1 MRSLKYMRSF
11 KKRPKKKRRRTR
23 NKRLPQSISQTYK
36 VSQIYQDDR
45 FIKCFDENIDKIKKA
60 ITRYSGIHSI
70 DPHIAE
76 EFINEQVSD
85 VRKQA
90 ARDLIENTIY
100 ITLEEVDNIIET
112 LIIKL
117 YTEHNLNA
125 EENIYIYVGQPEK
138 SFYFLSV
145 LALYYILKHNFKEPT
160 YIKRLHDDM
169 FDEIGTSPFIIID
182 DVSYS
187 GTQLS
192 NMLNHI
198 YYSRVIKKKKDA
210 PNIFVLLLALNDFS
224 KIALEQVPKI
234 IYKNKYILE
243 FEKSPFKLLYN
254 PDRLYTP
261 LLLKVGIERYFYIQ
275 IFFSPYIG
283 SVPYISLYL
292 DHKIADAVSTYK
304 TTLLYGQIVPSNYN
318 YIKYFEYV
326 VFMYTIIPS
335 IPNNMNIDMLET
347 LYATF
352 NIDNTD
358 IKLNIDDSHKV
369 SNDKII
375 EYLCEKLKKID
386 ICKESTQIQFK
397 PFINSC
403 NNNHFLLNIIN
414 DENIKNMDYNFFI
427 LPSGIFDG
435 KNDVTLQNDLKDY
448 FKNIIDDLT
457 EEDKQQIISNHKLIT
472 SYNCPISWYKKGEF
486 EMNCISL

>member
-1 MRSLKYMRSF
+1 MRSF

-36 VSQIYQDDR
+36 VSEIYQDDR

-60 ITRYSGIHSI
+60 ITRYSGIHRI

-145 LALYYILKHNFKEPT
+145 LALYYILKHNFKEPI
-160 YIKRLHDDM
+160 YIKHINDDM

-198 YYSRVIKKKKDA
+198 YYSRVIKEKKDA

-224 KIALEQVPKI
+224 KTALEQVPKI
-234 IYKNKYILE
+234 
-243 FEKSPFKLLYN
+243 
-254 PDRLYTP
+254 T
-261 LLLKVGIERYFYIQ
+261 
-275 IFFSPYIG
+275 
-283 SVPYISLYL
+283 
-292 DHKIADAVSTYK
+292 KI
-304 TTLLYGQIVPSNYN
+304 
-318 YIKYFEYV
+318 
-326 VFMYTIIPS
+326 
-335 IPNNMNIDMLET
+335 
-347 LYATF
+347 
-352 NIDNTD
+352 
-358 IKLNIDDSHKV
+358 
-369 SNDKII
+369 
-375 EYLCEKLKKID
+375 
-386 ICKESTQIQFK
+386 
-397 PFINSC
+397 
-403 NNNHFLLNIIN
+403 
-414 DENIKNMDYNFFI
+414 
-427 LPSGIFDG
+427 
-435 KNDVTLQNDLKDY
+435 
-448 FKNIIDDLT
+448 
-457 EEDKQQIISNHKLIT
+457 
-472 SYNCPISWYKKGEF
+472 
-486 EMNCISL
+486 